1 MNRRLGI
8 SVGFVLVAA
17 ACGYNPGPY
26 TAPGQPDGAAGG
38 AGGSGAVDVSI
49 ADGAHDAP
57 GTGGITGTSDAKST
71 PDLPIGGGGQLGTG
85 GLPATGGQVGLGGA
99 PASGGT
105 GAGGIVGT
113 GGGGMGSGGVGAGGL
128 SIAGGT
134 IGAGGIAG
142 TGGIG
147 AGGKSGGT
155 GGNPGTGGTVI
166 GTGGKPGTGGGPGTG
181 GNPGT
186 GGTPGTG
193 GSTGGASGRSAGC
206 GQGPG
211 IPASQ
216 YNTGTPISITAGGL
230 TRRYVLN
237 IPTNYDNTK
246 PYQLVLA
253 LHALDGNDKQMYAWQ
268 YYGLLP
274 LSNNTAIFAAP
285 NGMKSGSPCT
295 GTGSGESGCGWPN
308 TAGQD
313 MALMDAVIK
322 QVEDNFCVDTNRIV
336 ATGWSYGAS
345 MAYEVGCERPLSN
358 VGSAGWGVR
367 AIAIYSGAQMSGS
380 CKPSTGTPVAFYESH
395 GINDSVLSYNGG
407 VTLAQNFANADG
419 CTWATPA
426 KASGSHICTTI
437 SGCKSDYPVEFCS
450 FVGDHTPFPDSG
462 LQSSSWGPAEA
473 WGFLSQF

>member
-1 MNRRLGI
+1 MGKRLGI
-8 SVGFVLVAA
+8 AIGFVFVAA

-38 AGGSGAVDVSI
+38 SGGSSAVDASI
-49 ADGAHDAP
+49 ADGSHDSP
-57 GTGGITGTSDAKST
+57 GTSHGTGGTTGTWDAKGT
-71 PDLPIGGGGQLGTG
+71 TDVPLGGGGGG
-85 GLPATGGQVGLGGA
+85 GLPATGGQVGFGGV

-113 GGGGMGSGGVGAGGL
+113 GGVVTGTGGLGSGGASAAGG
-128 SIAGGT
+128 AP
-134 IGAGGIAG
+134 G

-147 AGGKSGGT
+147 TGGKSSGA

-166 GTGGKPGTGGGPGTG
+166 GTGGKPGTGGTVIGTG
-181 GNPGT
+181 GSPGT

-193 GSTGGASGRSAGC
+193 GAPGTGGSTSRSAGC
-206 GQGPG
+206 GQAPT
-211 IPASQ
+211 ITT
-216 YNTGTPISITAGGL
+216 YNTGTPIAITAGGL

-253 LHALDGNDKQMYAWQ
+253 LHQLDGNDKQMYDGK

-285 NGMKSGSPCT
+285 NGEKNGAPCS
-295 GTGSGESGCGWPN
+295 GTGSGDSSCGWPN
-308 TAGQD
+308 TGGQD
-313 MALMDAVIK
+313 MALMDAVVK

-345 MAYEVGCERPLSN
+345 MSYEIGCQRPLSN

-367 AIAIYSGAQMSGS
+367 AIAIYSAAQMSGT
-380 CKPSTGTPVAFYESH
+380 CKPNTGTPVAFYASH
-395 GINDSVLSYNGG
+395 GTNDSVLNYTGG
-407 VTLAQNFANADG
+407 VTLAQNFASADG
-419 CTWATPA
+419 CTWATPT
-426 KASGSHICTTI
+426 KATGSHVCTNLA
-437 SGCKSDYPVEFCS
+437 GCKSGYPVEFCS
-450 FVGDHTPFPDSG
+450 FVGDHTPYPDTGSAPA
-462 LQSSSWGPAEA
+462 SWGPAAA
-473 WGFLSQF
+473 WDFLSQF